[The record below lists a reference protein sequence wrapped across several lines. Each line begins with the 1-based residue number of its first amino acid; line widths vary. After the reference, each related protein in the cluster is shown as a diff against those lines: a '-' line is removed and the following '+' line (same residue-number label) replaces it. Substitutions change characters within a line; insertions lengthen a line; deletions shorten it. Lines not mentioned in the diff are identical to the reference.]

1 MSNWW
6 DMFTDSASSWAPWLG
21 FAGEAVNAYT
31 DQSNTRRQQT
41 RGRVEEELMEA
52 FNLDQSKLYNEA
64 LEFRNMQDLNLE
76 KEFQGQLGPAI
87 AMMTMMPDTAPVANE
102 MTEAAAA
109 GFNAQPMG
117 QGGTQAYA
125 DALGAMQGSV
135 GARQSTL
142 NPMRAGATVP
152 QRQNL
157 NRQTAQAL
165 ISGMEDSRTGT
176 NEIARLVGRDRPV
189 SQTPHELAKLY
200 EGRFEE
206 LGPMRRNPFTGLG
219 NLFKSGGQAYYN
231 NQMLN
236 ALKDFS

>member
-1 MSNWW
+1 MSWW
-6 DMFTDSASSWAPWLG
+6 DVFNKVAPWAP
-21 FAGEAVNAYT
+21 FVGEVVNAYT
-31 DQSNTRRQQT
+31 DQSNARRQQT
-41 RGRVEEELMEA
+41 RDRVEQELMDA
-52 FNLDQSKLYNEA
+52 YNADQLKLYNEA
-64 LEFRNMQDLNLE
+64 LEFRNMQDLNIE
-76 KEFQGQLGPAI
+76 KEFQSGLGPAL
-87 AMMTMMPDTAPVANE
+87 AMMTMIPDTAPVANE

-109 GFNAQPMG
+109 GFDAQPMS

-125 DALGAMQGSV
+125 DALGAMRGNV
-135 GARQSTL
+135 GARQAIL

-152 QRQNL
+152 QRQSL

-165 ISGMEDSRTGT
+165 ISGMEDARAGT
-176 NEIARLVGRDRPV
+176 NDIARLVGRDRPV

-200 EGRFEE
+200 EGKFEE

-236 ALKDFS
+236 ALKGVS